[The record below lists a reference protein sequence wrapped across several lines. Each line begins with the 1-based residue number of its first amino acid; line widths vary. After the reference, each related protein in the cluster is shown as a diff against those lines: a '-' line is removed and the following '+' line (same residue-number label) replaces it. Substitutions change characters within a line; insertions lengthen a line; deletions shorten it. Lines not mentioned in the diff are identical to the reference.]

1 MANVTKNIQHKW
13 PNNDEVYVPPLYRVW
28 RHIHVHKRACY
39 PRVIFSYLRHA
50 FRGLVHSSEDGNG
63 AKCGVSRRAGPAGG
77 DSARTSRCTLSTIQL
92 VLSLYQS
99 VHSSEVRYYR
109 SEDQKLHRTRKH
121 KITLTYF
128 LMMAVRKK
136 CFIPIENLGRTS
148 LKTKIIKRDTGVLLI
163 RHFLF
168 ISQTMYWKA

>member
-1 MANVTKNIQHKW
+1 M
-13 PNNDEVYVPPLYRVW
+13 
-28 RHIHVHKRACY
+28 
-39 PRVIFSYLRHA
+39 IFSYLRHA

-168 ISQTMYWKA
+168 ISQTMY